1 MLNNMAKNDHITNY
15 YEQLHSKRLAEDF
28 TVQGEVD
35 WIMLNGETQTEIIDM
50 LLCFD
55 ATLNMDIDLNSSK
68 RFKEEVRKNSRLIY
82 RAIKKVDQKLGE
94 DFLKAQDKE

>member
-1 MLNNMAKNDHITNY
+1 MEQTDHITSY
-15 YEQLHSKRLAEDF
+15 YERLHARKQHEDF
-28 TVQGEVD
+28 SVQEEIN
-35 WIMLNGETQTEIIDM
+35 WIMLNGDTQSEIIDW

-55 ATLNMDIDLNSSK
+55 ATLNMDIDKDSSK
-68 RFKEEVRKNSRLIY
+68 TFKEEVRRHSRSIY

>member
-1 MLNNMAKNDHITNY
+1 MGQTEHITKY
-15 YEQLHSKRLAEDF
+15 YERLHAERQHEDF
-28 TVQGEVD
+28 SVQEEIN
-35 WIMLNGETQTEIIDM
+35 WIMLNGETQSEIIDW

-55 ATLNMDIDLNSSK
+55 ATLNMDIDKKSTK
-68 RFKEEVRKNSRLIY
+68 GFKEEVRRYSRAIY